1 MLCRKEVNMELYMG
15 SRIAELRKAK
25 GMTQE
30 QLAAELGISA
40 PAVSKWET
48 DSSYPDITLL
58 CPLARALG
66 TDVDNLLAY
75 EEELSQEKVAEYAQ
89 RILKI
94 KQEQGTEK
102 AEEELEKLLHQYPN
116 SIPLKYQAVALLTLI
131 LEMQSPPAAPSAQDR
146 GRKRKRE
153 LLQQIYESKNREY
166 LSPAIASLAALELQE
181 EHLEEAEALLQELP
195 QPVDDATGLWVQ
207 LYLKK
212 GQPRKAEEILQK
224 RLFTLLCQASICL
237 TMMIERTVPEEQK
250 ALELCGIYRKLEEI
264 IYEGTGN
271 SALVS
276 AAVYGNAG
284 REQQAADCLVSYLES
299 YAEGAPR
306 PNPLLFAPAISRTDE
321 ERSSTKEIREMMLR
335 GIMADEVLA
344 KLCERDEVQTALRQ
358 GEWI

>member
-1 MLCRKEVNMELYMG
+1 MELHIG
-15 SRIAELRKAK
+15 SRIAELRRAK

-75 EEELSQEKVAEYAQ
+75 EEELSKEKVAEYAEQ
-89 RILKI
+89 ILKI
-94 KQEQGTEK
+94 RQEQGIEK

-116 SIPLKYQAVALLTLI
+116 SIPLKYHAVALFTI
-131 LEMQSPPAAPSAQDR
+131 LLEIENPQEGESDQDR

-153 LLQQIYESKNREY
+153 LLKAIYESKNMDY
-166 LSPAIASLAALELQE
+166 LWPAIASLAALELQE

-195 QPVDDATGLWVQ
+195 QPVDDATGLWVK

-212 GQPRKAEEILQK
+212 GQPQKAAEILQK
-224 RLFTLLCQASICL
+224 RLYTLLCQASTCL
-237 TMMIERTVPEEQK
+237 IMMMEKTGLEEQK
-250 ALELCGIYRKLEEI
+250 AFELCSIYRKLEEM
-264 IYEGTGN
+264 IYEGAGN
-271 SALVS
+271 SDLVS
-276 AAVYGNAG
+276 AAVYGKSG
-284 REQQAADCLVSYLES
+284 QEQQATDYLISYLES
-299 YAEGAPR
+299 HAKGYPK
-306 PNPLLFAPAISRTDE
+306 PNSLLFAPAISGANE
-321 ERSSTKEIREMMLR
+321 ERASAKEIRKMMLR

-344 KLCERDEVQTALRQ
+344 KLCKREEVQTALRQ
-358 GEWI
+358 GGWI

>member
-1 MLCRKEVNMELYMG
+1 MELHIG
-15 SRIAELRKAK
+15 SRIAELRRAK

-75 EEELSQEKVAEYAQ
+75 EEELSQETAAKYAQ
-89 RILKI
+89 QILKI
-94 KQEQGTEK
+94 RQEQGTEK
-102 AEEELEKLLHQYPN
+102 AEEELERILHQYPN
-116 SIPLKYQAVALLTLI
+116 SIPLKYQAVALLTFI
-131 LEMQSPPAAPSAQDR
+131 LEIQSPPAAPSQQDR

-153 LLQQIYESKNREY
+153 LLQQIYESKNKEY

-181 EHLEEAEALLQELP
+181 EHLEKAEALLQELH

-224 RLFTLLCQASICL
+224 RLFTLLCQASGCL
-237 TMMIERTVPEEQK
+237 SQMIEKTEEEEQK
-250 ALELCGIYRKLEEI
+250 ALELCGFYRKLEEI
-264 IYEGTGN
+264 IYEGAGN
-271 SALVS
+271 GALVS
-276 AAVYGNAG
+276 AVVYGKAG
-284 REQQAADCLVSYLES
+284 QEQQAAGCLVSYLES
-299 YAEGAPR
+299 YAGGGSK
-306 PNPLLFAPAISRTDE
+306 PNPLLFAPAISGADE
-321 ERSSTKEIREMMLR
+321 ERTLPKEIREMILR
-335 GIMADEVLA
+335 GIMADEILA
-344 KLCERDEVQTALRQ
+344 KLCEREEVQRVLHQ
-358 GEWI
+358 GGWI